1 MALSFRRLGN
11 RSWIAAQRTVDYP
24 AVNRGGG
31 CDAASIGAM
40 TTLAR
45 SSRATPAVGQLL
57 REWRERRRISQLDLS
72 IQADISARH
81 LSFVET
87 GRSQPTSGMILRL
100 SEQLDVPLRERNA
113 LLLAG
118 GYAPAYPEHSLDEP
132 ELARLRVALRQ
143 ILTGH
148 EPYPALVV
156 NRWWEMLDGNAAV
169 AVLTAGCDSAL
180 LTPPVNALR
189 VSLHPAGMASRI
201 ANLPEWR
208 AHILERLHR
217 QVQATRDPRLA
228 ELHDEVS
235 AYPGGVA
242 GRPRATDVAVPLRL
256 RHGETELAFFSMT
269 AVVGAPLDVTVAE
282 VAIESFYPADAKTA
296 EALHATG
303 G

>member
-1 MALSFRRLGN
+1 
-11 RSWIAAQRTVDYP
+11 V
-24 AVNRGGG
+24 
-31 CDAASIGAM
+31 
-40 TTLAR
+40 TTLAPR
-45 SSRATPAVGQLL
+45 APATPPVGQLL

-87 GRSQPTSGMILRL
+87 GRSRPTSGMILRL

-132 ELARLRVALRQ
+132 EMTRLRAALRQ
-143 ILTGH
+143 ILSGH
-148 EPYPALVV
+148 GPYPALVV

-169 AVLTAGCDSAL
+169 AVLTEGCDPAL
-180 LTPPVNALR
+180 LTPPVNGLR
-189 VSLHPAGMASRI
+189 VSLHPDGMAPRI

-217 QVQATRDPRLA
+217 QVQATRDSRLA
-228 ELHDEVS
+228 ELYAELS

-242 GRPRATDVAVPLRL
+242 ERPEPTDVAVPLRL
-256 RHGETELAFFSMT
+256 RHNGTELAFFSMT

-282 VAIESFYPADAKTA
+282 VAIESFYPADAYTA
-296 EALHATG
+296 EVLHAQG
-303 G
+303 K

>member
-1 MALSFRRLGN
+1 
-11 RSWIAAQRTVDYP
+11 
-24 AVNRGGG
+24 
-31 CDAASIGAM
+31 M

-45 SSRATPAVGQLL
+45 SARATPVVGQLL

-100 SEQLDVPLRERNA
+100 SEQL
-113 LLLAG
+113 G

-143 ILTGH
+143 ILSGH

-156 NRWWEMLDGNAAV
+156 NRWWEMVDGNAAV
-169 AVLTAGCDSAL
+169 AVLTDGCDPAL

-189 VSLHPAGMASRI
+189 VSLHPDGMASRI

-228 ELHDEVS
+228 ELLAELS
-235 AYPGGVA
+235 SYPGGDA
-242 GRPRATDVAVPLRL
+242 ERPELTDVAVPLSL
-256 RHGETELAFFSMT
+256 RHDGKELAFFSMT

-282 VAIESFYPADAKTA
+282 VAIESFYPADADTA
-296 EALHATG
+296 EALQAMRG
-303 G
+303 

>member
-1 MALSFRRLGN
+1 
-11 RSWIAAQRTVDYP
+11 
-24 AVNRGGG
+24 
-31 CDAASIGAM
+31 M

-100 SEQLDVPLRERNA
+100 SEQLEVPLRERNA

-169 AVLTAGCDSAL
+169 AVLTEGCDPAL
-180 LTPPVNALR
+180 LAPPVNALR
-189 VSLHPAGMASRI
+189 VSLHPDGMASRI

-217 QVQATRDPRLA
+217 QVQATQDPRLA
-228 ELHDEVS
+228 DLLAELS
-235 AYPGGVA
+235 SYPGGEA
-242 GRPRATDVAVPLRL
+242 DRPGLTDVAVPLRL
-256 RHGETELAFFSMT
+256 RHNGKELAFFSMT

-282 VAIESFYPADAKTA
+282 VAIESFYPADADTA
-296 EALHATG
+296 EALQTLRG
-303 G
+303 

>member
-1 MALSFRRLGN
+1 
-11 RSWIAAQRTVDYP
+11 
-24 AVNRGGG
+24 
-31 CDAASIGAM
+31 M

-45 SSRATPAVGQLL
+45 RAPATPPVGRLL

-72 IQADISARH
+72 IQAEISARH

-87 GRSQPTSGMILRL
+87 GRSRPTPAMILRL

-132 ELARLRVALRQ
+132 ELARLRAALRQ
-143 ILTGH
+143 ILAGH

-169 AVLTAGCDSAL
+169 AVLTEGCDPAL
-180 LTPPVNALR
+180 LAPPVNALR
-189 VSLHPAGMASRI
+189 LSLHPDGMAPHI

-208 AHILERLHR
+208 AHILEKLHR
-217 QVQATRDPRLA
+217 QVRTTRDPRLA
-228 ELHDEVS
+228 DLHDELA
-235 AYPGGVA
+235 AYPGGA
-242 GRPRATDVAVPLRL
+242 AERPELTDVAVPLRL
-256 RHGETELAFFSMT
+256 RHADRELAFFSMT

-282 VAIESFYPADAKTA
+282 VAIESFYPADAETA
-296 EALHATG
+296 EALQAIG
-303 G
+303 RRADAPAAR

>member
-1 MALSFRRLGN
+1 MA
-11 RSWIAAQRTVDYP
+11 V
-24 AVNRGGG
+24 
-31 CDAASIGAM
+31 
-40 TTLAR
+40 TTLAQR
-45 SSRATPAVGQLL
+45 VPVTPSVGQLL

-72 IQADISARH
+72 IQAEISARH

-87 GRSQPTSGMILRL
+87 GRSRPTPGMIVRL

-118 GYAPAYPEHSLDEP
+118 GYAPAYPEHSLEEP
-132 ELARLRVALRQ
+132 ELTRLRAALRR

-169 AVLTAGCDSAL
+169 AVLIEGCDPAL
-180 LTPPVNALR
+180 LTPPINALR
-189 VSLHPAGMASRI
+189 ASLHPDGMAPRI
-201 ANLPEWR
+201 VNLAEWR

-217 QVQATRDPRLA
+217 QVQTTRDPKLA
-228 ELHDEVS
+228 ELHAELS

-242 GRPRATDVAVPLRL
+242 EPPGVTDVAVPLRL
-256 RHGETELAFFSMT
+256 RHGDQGLAFFSMT

-282 VAIESFYPADAKTA
+282 VAIESFYPADAETA
-296 EALHATG
+296 AALQEIG

>member
-1 MALSFRRLGN
+1 
-11 RSWIAAQRTVDYP
+11 
-24 AVNRGGG
+24 
-31 CDAASIGAM
+31 M

-45 SSRATPAVGQLL
+45 SARATPAVGQLL

-100 SEQLDVPLRERNA
+100 SEQL
-113 LLLAG
+113 
-118 GYAPAYPEHSLDEP
+118 
-132 ELARLRVALRQ
+132 ARLRVALRQ

-156 NRWWEMLDGNAAV
+156 NRWWEMLDANAAV
-169 AVLTAGCDSAL
+169 AVLTDGCDPAL

-189 VSLHPAGMASRI
+189 VSLHPGGMASRI

-217 QVQATRDPRLA
+217 QGQATRDPRLA
-228 ELHDEVS
+228 ELLAELS
-235 AYPGGVA
+235 SYPGGEA
-242 GRPRATDVAVPLRL
+242 ERPELTDVAVPLRL
-256 RHGETELAFFSMT
+256 RHEGNELAFFSMT

-282 VAIESFYPADAKTA
+282 VAIESFYPADAATV
-296 EALHATG
+296 EALQAMRG
-303 G
+303 